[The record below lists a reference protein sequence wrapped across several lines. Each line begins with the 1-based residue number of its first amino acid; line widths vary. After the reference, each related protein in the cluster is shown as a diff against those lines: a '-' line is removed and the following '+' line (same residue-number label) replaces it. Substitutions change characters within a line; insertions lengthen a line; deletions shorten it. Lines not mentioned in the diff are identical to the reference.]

1 MRDILR
7 PPPSHIKILCSRPR
21 AVTSHLHNG
30 SGLVYLFTYVSVCG
44 FTNKNTDE
52 AEMMRSINI
61 KRERKKHYV
70 LMMMSRQKKTT
81 TKNICIIIYLLKS
94 VCIVWLLVKLLLLAL
109 LSWPLAV
116 NSYLKMDFVYMQST
130 SKSELFPRTV
140 GPSSTLLDYALVPY
154 VTTAVRAVTSDLFL
168 PSLQATCVECA
179 FIVKHTI
186 WRT

>member
-1 MRDILR
+1 
-7 PPPSHIKILCSRPR
+7 
-21 AVTSHLHNG
+21 
-30 SGLVYLFTYVSVCG
+30 
-44 FTNKNTDE
+44 
-52 AEMMRSINI
+52 MMRSINI

-140 GPSSTLLDYALVPY
+140 GPSSTLLDYALILY

-168 PSLQATCVECA
+168 PCLQATCVECT
-179 FIVKHTI
+179 FIGKTYYLADINVFSSKAQVQILLNCRDIYSGHSPPPWGGGEI
-186 WRT
+186 FVQIEKQGRI